1 MTTLF
6 VGNLSPEVSDS
17 DLRNVFSPY
26 GEVGSIRVARDRG
39 GRPRGF
45 AFVELVI
52 ALLVAA
58 VTIIVL
64 LNYFRSTE
72 ETVKRATEQAP
83 LSQSRL
89 AADQATAVALRS
101 AVALYLSR
109 EGKLPP
115 DKTALE
121 AFVNPPPQFQCPGQS
136 YTYDPATG
144 QVALTITNPT
154 RC

>member
-1 MTTLF
+1 MSSAF
-6 VGNLSPEVSDS
+6 FHRS
-17 DLRNVFSPY
+17 
-26 GEVGSIRVARDRG
+26 RVADATVPRYQ
-39 GRPRGF
+39 RGF
-45 AFVELVI
+45 GVVELVI
-52 ALLVAA
+52 TLLVAA
-58 VTIIVL
+58 VAVIVL

-83 LSQSRL
+83 LAQSRL

-101 AVALYLSR
+101 AVAVYLSR

-115 DKTALE
+115 DKAALE
-121 AFVNPPPQFQCPGQS
+121 TLVNPSLQFQCPGQS

-144 QVALTITNPT
+144 QVSLVITDVA